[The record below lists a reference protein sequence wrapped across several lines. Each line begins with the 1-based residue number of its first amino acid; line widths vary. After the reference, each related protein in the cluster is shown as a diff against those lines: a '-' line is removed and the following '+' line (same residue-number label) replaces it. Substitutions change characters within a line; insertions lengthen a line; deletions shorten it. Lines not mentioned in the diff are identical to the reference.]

1 MHIAEELKQKVL
13 KGGNISREEAILLT
27 SAPLEELT
35 CAADEIRQTFC
46 QNGFDLCYMHL
57 MYLLHPSKSRF

>member
-46 QNGFDLCYMHL
+46 QNG
-57 MYLLHPSKSRF
+57 